1 MMKSLLAGALIK
13 ILISL
18 ALYFLAFLPM
28 IYIPDLLRNNSY
40 STFFYLPTGVKV
52 LCVLL
57 FDIWGAFGIAVGVL
71 IRQSVQHPEFGISF
85 PLAIALENAVV
96 FWAAVNLSLK
106 AMRVGRDIQNIT
118 YLKIILLALLCSVA
132 HGFLYTIVLFE
143 FKAIPAENYLRESL
157 VTIISGFFGTMA
169 TILMLSFS
177 IRHSSWLQRHMR
189 AIEND

>member
-1 MMKSLLAGALIK
+1 M
-13 ILISL
+13 
-18 ALYFLAFLPM
+18 
-28 IYIPDLLRNNSY
+28 
-40 STFFYLPTGVKV
+40 
-52 LCVLL
+52 L
-57 FDIWGAFGIAVGVL
+57 F
-71 IRQSVQHPEFGISF
+71 RS
-85 PLAIALENAVV
+85 
-96 FWAAVNLSLK
+96 
-106 AMRVGRDIQNIT
+106 VGRDIQNIT